1 MTIVLLDAFN
11 EIVIIAGHHFGDCIE
26 QPASSYITGNIVT
39 AKFVSG
45 HLRNNLMLESSFL
58 TVERQE
64 GTAWL
69 TVARDAEWETRMGE
83 CRLVQLPSVHEE

>member
-1 MTIVLLDAFN
+1 MSDFPLLTIVLLDAFN

-83 CRLVQLPSVHEE
+83 CRLVQ

>member
-1 MTIVLLDAFN
+1 MNFILINT
-11 EIVIIAGHHFGDCIE
+11 GHHFGDCIE
-26 QPASSYITGNIVT
+26 QPASSYITGSRVS

-64 GTAWL
+64 GDTWL

-83 CRLVQLPSVHEE
+83 LSLRCREHDLEDLDIL

>member
-1 MTIVLLDAFN
+1 MNLIL
-11 EIVIIAGHHFGDCIE
+11 IIAGHHFGDCIE
-26 QPASSYITGNIVT
+26 QPAPSYLTGRRVS

-64 GTAWL
+64 GDTWL

-83 CRLVQLPSVHEE
+83 LSTRVNILPNPTRVDF

>member
-1 MTIVLLDAFN
+1 MGFLNCPPNIDRHIEFNKTGINFDKIV
-11 EIVIIAGHHFGDCIE
+11 GYHFGDCIE
-26 QPASSYITGNIVT
+26 QPASSYITGNRVS

-64 GTAWL
+64 GDTWV

-83 CRLVQLPSVHEE
+83 

>member
-1 MTIVLLDAFN
+1 MV
-11 EIVIIAGHHFGDCIE
+11 
-26 QPASSYITGNIVT
+26 SGNRVSVR
-39 AKFVSG
+39 FVSG

-64 GTAWL
+64 GDTWL

-83 CRLVQLPSVHEE
+83 

>member
-1 MTIVLLDAFN
+1 MDSII
-11 EIVIIAGHHFGDCIE
+11 EINFTNAGHHFGDCIE
-26 QPASSYITGNIVT
+26 QPESSYITGARVS

-64 GTAWL
+64 GDTWV
-69 TVARDAEWETRMGE
+69 TVARDAEWETRMGK
-83 CRLVQLPSVHEE
+83 C